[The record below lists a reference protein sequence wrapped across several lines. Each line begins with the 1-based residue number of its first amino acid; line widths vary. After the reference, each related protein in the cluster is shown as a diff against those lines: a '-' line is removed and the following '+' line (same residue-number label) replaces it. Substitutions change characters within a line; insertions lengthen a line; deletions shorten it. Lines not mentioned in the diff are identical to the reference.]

1 MPRINKPRI
10 MALMVFSLVLTFL
23 WPHRLQAQISTTGT
37 INGTVVDASGAAVPG
52 ATVTAA
58 NEETNI
64 QSTSL
69 TNTDGSFAMPGL
81 AVGSYS
87 VTVSKAGFKTF
98 VETGVLLH
106 PATVAT
112 VNAVLTVGM
121 VSTRLTV
128 SASAVRVQTTTSE
141 ISSEVSEKQ
150 VATLPLNGRNY
161 QGLSAL
167 MPGVT
172 NLSPGQSL
180 NQGGFLTSNVI
191 SVNGMGNSGTLYTV
205 DGIWDMN
212 TGNMS
217 QTTITPNPDTVQEVR
232 VLQNNY
238 SVQYNLWGT
247 SVMLLQTKSG
257 TDSFHGSAFEY
268 LRNDALDAR
277 NFFSGTVPPLKQN
290 IFGFTLGG
298 PVFVPF
304 HRNRNR
310 QKTFFFISA
319 QWTRQHIGST
329 LRGATPTA
337 AMRNGTF
344 DTPITNPATGQPF
357 PQTAPGVYQIPANL
371 LVPDSVA
378 FMNAMAPLPNNG
390 SGFLNYIN
398 LNPAI
403 NNTRDDEAK
412 IDHSFTAKQRLLLE
426 YFDDRQTNGNPNDS
440 FLSGA
445 VFTTPTDPIK
455 TNNQLAQIQ
464 LTSTLTPAMVN
475 TASIAMNNYVVSLG
489 LSGITQQS
497 QIPGF
502 HETLPFHGFLS
513 NLLPQVNFSQGWAPM
528 GVPSG
533 NTSLPLPHS
542 SDLED
547 TFMDNWSW
555 LHGKHYVQAGINVVL
570 GTKRQDA
577 FSSSNG
583 AWTFSGQF
591 TGNAIADLLLG
602 RASSFFQTSNRP
614 RIYAHYRIMSPYV
627 QDSWKATRRLTLT
640 GGVRWEHVPAG
651 HDQPGFETVFDPSQF
666 SPAVAPIVNANG
678 TITPTPTFNA
688 TNGLIRNGVN
698 GVPLNFT
705 NAHVNYI
712 APSLGFAWDMFGDGR
727 TSLRGGYGLAYTAS
741 PIQSYCL
748 NTCSV
753 NPPLIQSITF
763 NAPDFPNPIG
773 AAVKPAGAPTL
784 ASEALNL
791 QLAQIQTY
799 SLSVQRQ
806 FSGNWLASV
815 AGAGNIARHMGA
827 QFDYNQPVPDLP
839 YDFNPTINAGK
850 VFTYTFAPYLGYGAI
865 NTETSEMNAY
875 WDALEVSVR
884 HPVGHNLFLSVAYT
898 WEHGLSEARGNT
910 LVNNQGK
917 PQDTYHPGNDYG
929 NSNTNVPQIL
939 TVSAIWGL
947 PWYRNAAGLR
957 GSALG
962 GWQFSD
968 ITTVQ
973 TGFSMN
979 PGLSIPTPGLA
990 TRPDRASGAIQGPQ
1004 TVADWFNTSAFAAP
1018 AAGYFGDAAPGSI
1031 LGPGV
1036 INFDTALYKDFRVL
1050 EHQTIEFR
1058 AEMFNAFNHTN
1069 FNGVQTN
1076 FGNKNLGQVT
1086 SARDPRIFEFALRY
1100 EF

>member
-1 MPRINKPRI
+1 MPRQSRSTTIAI
-10 MALMVFSLVLTFL
+10 LGYCLALLFFSA
-23 WPHRLQAQISTTGT
+23 QGSKAQISTTGT

-52 ATVTAA
+52 AKVTVT
-58 NEETNI
+58 NQETDAQTTARSN
-64 QSTSL
+64 
-69 TNTDGSFAMPGL
+69 TNGSFAMPGL
-81 AVGSYS
+81 AVGRYS
-87 VTVSKAGFKTF
+87 VSISKAGFETF

-112 VNAVLTVGM
+112 VNAVMKVGM

-128 SASAVRVQTTTSE
+128 SAAAVQVQTTTSE
-141 ISSEVSEKQ
+141 VSSEVSEKQ

-172 NLSPGQSL
+172 NLSPAQSL

-217 QTTITPNPDTVQEVR
+217 QTTITPNPDTVEEVR

-257 TDSFHGSAFEY
+257 TDTFHGSAFEY

-277 NFFSGTVPPLKQN
+277 NFFSSTVPPLKQN

-298 PVFVPF
+298 PVFIPR
-304 HRNRNR
+304 HRNAAR
-310 QKTFFFISA
+310 QRTFFFLSS
-319 QWTRQHIGST
+319 QWTRQHIGSVLT
-329 LRGATPTA
+329 GATPTA

-344 DTPITNPATGQPF
+344 NTPITNPATGQPF

-371 LVPDSVA
+371 LVPDSLA
-378 FMNAMAPLPNNG
+378 FVNAMAPLPNNG

-403 NNTRDDEAK
+403 NNTRDDEVK
-412 IDHSFTAKQRLLLE
+412 IDHSFTERQRLSLE
-426 YFDDRQTNGNPNDS
+426 YLDDRQINGNPDDS

-445 VFTTPTDPIK
+445 VFSTPTDPIK

-475 TASIAMNNYVVSLG
+475 TASIGMNNYVVSLG
-489 LSGITQQS
+489 VSGITQQS

-502 HETLPFHGFLS
+502 HEVLPFHGFLS
-513 NLLPQVNFSQGWAPM
+513 NLLPQVSFSQGWAPL
-528 GVPSG
+528 GVPTG
-533 NTSLPLPHS
+533 NSALPLPHS

-555 LHGKHYVQAGINVVL
+555 LHGKHYLQAGLNVVL

-577 FSSSNG
+577 FSSSN
-583 AWTFSGQF
+583 ALWTFTGQF
-591 TGNAIADLLLG
+591 TGNAIADFLLG

-614 RIYAHYRIMSPYV
+614 RIYAHYRILSPYV
-627 QDSWKATRRLTLT
+627 QDSWKATRRLTLS

-651 HDQPGFETVFDPSQF
+651 HDQPGFETIFDPAQF
-666 SPAVAPIVNANG
+666 SAAAVPVVNSNG
-678 TITPTPTFNA
+678 TITPTSSYNP

-705 NAHVNYI
+705 NAHVNYF
-712 APSLGFAWDMFGDGR
+712 APSAGFAWDVFGDGK

-763 NAPDFPNPIG
+763 NTPNFPNPIG
-773 AAVKPAGAPTL
+773 AAVKAAGAPTL

-791 QLAQIQTY
+791 QLAQVQTY
-799 SLSVQRQ
+799 SLSLQHQ
-806 FSGNWLASV
+806 FSGDWLASI

-827 QFDYNQPVPDLP
+827 QLDYNQPLPDAP
-839 YDFNPTINAGK
+839 YDFNPIINTGK
-850 VFTYTFAPYLGYGAI
+850 IFTYTFAPYLGYGAI
-865 NTETSEMNAY
+865 NTESSEMNAY
-875 WDALEVSVR
+875 WDALELSVR
-884 HPVGHNLFLSVAYT
+884 HPVGHDLFLSFAYT

-929 NSNTNVPQIL
+929 NSSANVPQIL
-939 TVSAIWGL
+939 TASAIW
-947 PWYRNAAGLR
+947 
-957 GSALG
+957 S
-962 GWQFSD
+962 
-968 ITTVQ
+968 
-973 TGFSMN
+973 
-979 PGLSIPTPGLA
+979 
-990 TRPDRASGAIQGPQ
+990 
-1004 TVADWFNTSAFAAP
+1004 
-1018 AAGYFGDAAPGSI
+1018 
-1031 LGPGV
+1031 
-1036 INFDTALYKDFRVL
+1036 
-1050 EHQTIEFR
+1050 
-1058 AEMFNAFNHTN
+1058 
-1069 FNGVQTN
+1069 
-1076 FGNKNLGQVT
+1076 
-1086 SARDPRIFEFALRY
+1086 
-1100 EF
+1100 